1 MIVHFSE
8 KFKSMADLREG
19 YDRRSLVE
27 DFFLIQYINN
37 IDGCTSTKPELI
49 DWYVT
54 EFGQDQMKIFLNIT
68 NPVYVSS
75 SEIPCQLKLVVT
87 NRFLFQSLN
96 TDVILKENFT
106 TTVDMP

>member
-54 EFGQDQMKIFLNIT
+54 EFG
-68 NPVYVSS
+68 
-75 SEIPCQLKLVVT
+75 
-87 NRFLFQSLN
+87 
-96 TDVILKENFT
+96 
-106 TTVDMP
+106 